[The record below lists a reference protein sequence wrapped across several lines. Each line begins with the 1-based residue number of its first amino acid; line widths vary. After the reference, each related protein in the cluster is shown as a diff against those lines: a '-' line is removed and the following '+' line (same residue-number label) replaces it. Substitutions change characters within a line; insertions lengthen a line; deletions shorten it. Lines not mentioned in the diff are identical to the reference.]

1 MVTVHKFGGGILR
14 DVQGYQRAARILQS
28 FGPGQVAVL
37 SAAHD
42 VTDQLDQIAHAH
54 EGKPI
59 EDFSRQLLDQHLAL
73 LEPIQNQD
81 IQKQTAQQLV
91 HHVNRLTKIL
101 YGIHL
106 LGELTPR
113 TLDLV
118 HSFGERLSVEVLHAH
133 VMDTGTNSTVWM
145 ADSAG
150 LRTNSTFGNAT
161 PVFEECNTNLKKN
174 LLPDAKKGVVAFTGY
189 FGQSAEGH
197 VTTLG
202 RGGSD
207 YSAGIVA
214 NALDAEKL
222 WVWKDV
228 DGFMSAD
235 PKIVP
240 NARLISDLSYYEAEE
255 LGYFGAK
262 ILHPK
267 TMVPLRQKSIPAEIR
282 NIQTPEKPGTIISV
296 QGRQIQSVAKSVAV
310 KKDACLVNLKGGALA
325 SVSSIAYP
333 LFDQLQLNELP
344 VDCMAS
350 SQSDLTL
357 CFEKKFLPQFRAC
370 IESVNGRIKELGVEE
385 NVAVLGLV
393 GEGMRK
399 HVGTSGRLFSRLA
412 QAGVNIRMIS
422 QGASEIN
429 ITLVIAQT
437 DVEKALKAV
446 HTEFIERE
454 NIV

>member
-14 DVQGYQRAARILQS
+14 DVDGYQRAAGILQS
-28 FGPGQVAVL
+28 YGPGQVAVL

-42 VTDQLDQIAHAH
+42 VTDRLDHIAHAD
-54 EGKPI
+54 EGNRV
-59 EDFSRQLLDQHLAL
+59 EDFSRQILDQHLAL
-73 LEPIQNQD
+73 LGPVRNTD
-81 IQKQTAQQLV
+81 VQKQAAHQLV
-91 HHVNRLTKIL
+91 HHTNRLTKIL

-133 VMDTGTNSTVWM
+133 VTDAAVTSTVWM
-145 ADSAG
+145 ADAAG
-150 LRTNSTFGNAT
+150 LRTNAAFGNAT
-161 PVFEECNTNLKKN
+161 PLFEQCNASLRNN
-174 LLPDAKKGVVAFTGY
+174 LLPDADRGVVVFTGY
-189 FGQSAEGH
+189 FGQSADGH

-214 NALDAEKL
+214 HALDAEKM

-235 PKIVP
+235 PKVVP
-240 NARLISDLSYYEAEE
+240 DARLISDLSYYEAEE

-267 TMVPLRQKSIPAEIR
+267 TMVPLREKRIPAEIR
-282 NIQTPEKPGTIISV
+282 NIRTPEKPGTLISI
-296 QGRQIQSVAKSVAV
+296 QGRQIQSIAKSVAV
-310 KKDACLVNLKGGALA
+310 KNDACLVNLKGGALA

-357 CFEKKFLPQFRAC
+357 CFEQKFLPQFRAC
-370 IESVNGRIKELGVEE
+370 VESVNGRVKEMGVEE

-393 GEGMRK
+393 GEGMRN
-399 HVGTSGRLFSRLA
+399 HVGTSGRLFSCLA
-412 QAGVNIRMIS
+412 KNGVNVRMIS

-429 ITLVIAQT
+429 ITVAIAQT
-437 DVEKALKAV
+437 DVDKALKAV
-446 HTEFIERE
+446 HAEFIST
-454 NIV
+454 

>member
-14 DVQGYQRAARILQS
+14 DVDGYQRAARILKS
-28 FGPGQVAVL
+28 FGTGQVAVL
-37 SAAHD
+37 SAAYD
-42 VTDQLDQIAHAH
+42 VTDQLDQIAHVH
-54 EGKPI
+54 EGHSV
-59 EDFSRQLLDQHLAL
+59 EDVSRQLLDQHLAL
-73 LEPIQNQD
+73 LNPIQNPE
-81 IQKQTAQQLV
+81 IQKQAAHQLV

-133 VMDTGTNSTVWM
+133 VQDLGVKSRVWM
-145 ADSAG
+145 ADEAG
-150 LRTNSTFGNAT
+150 LRTNAAFGNAT
-161 PVFEECNTNLKKN
+161 PQFQECDANLKKN
-174 LLPDAKKGVVAFTGY
+174 LLPDAQQGVVIFTGY
-189 FGQSAEGH
+189 FGQSADGH

-207 YSAGIVA
+207 YSSGIVA
-214 NALDAEKL
+214 HALDAEKL

-235 PKIVP
+235 PKVVP
-240 NARLISDLSYYEAEE
+240 HARLISDLSYYEAEE

-267 TMVPLRQKSIPAEIR
+267 TMTPLRQKRIPAEIR
-282 NIQTPEKPGTIISV
+282 NIQTPEKPGTIIST

-357 CFEKKFLPQFRAC
+357 CFEQRLLPQFRAC
-370 IESVNGRIKELGVEE
+370 IELVNGRIKELGVEE
-385 NVAVLGLV
+385 DIAVLGLV
-393 GEGMRK
+393 GEGMRN
-399 HVGTSGRLFSRLA
+399 HVGTSGRLFSCLA
-412 QAGVNIRMIS
+412 NAGVNIRMIS

-429 ITLVIAQT
+429 ITVALSAA
-437 DVEKALKAV
+437 DVDKALKAV
-446 HTEFIERE
+446 HAEFIE
-454 NIV
+454 N